1 VGRHPLTGA
10 RVWLALLVVYVVW
23 GSTYLGIL
31 LTIRTIPVL
40 LAGALR
46 FLIAGALL
54 YAWSIRRGDRTDR
67 PGRRQ
72 WLAAGVVG
80 LLLFLVGNTGVAWG
94 ELHVATGIAS
104 LVIATVPLWMALL
117 DRIGYGQR
125 LGRAAIFGLALGFGG
140 AALLAAPT
148 GTDKVDL
155 AGIAVLFF
163 SAAGWAAGSLYSRR
177 APQPRRPLV
186 SSSMQMLVGGAILLL
201 FAAGHGDFGR
211 VHHVST
217 ESILALVYLIVFGSI
232 LAFSAYAWLLRVA
245 RTSLVSTYAYVNPLV
260 AVFLGWGFENETIS
274 GRTIGAGAL
283 ILAAV
288 ALIVGSPRTVSEGTM
303 PWQGRGEARGD
314 IEQCPA
320 QPDAAVTAS

>member
-1 VGRHPLTGA
+1 MARHPLTGA
-10 RVWLALLVVYVVW
+10 RVWFALLVVYVVW

-31 LTIRTIPVL
+31 LTIRTIPVF

-54 YAWSIRRGDRTDR
+54 YAWSIRRGDRSDR
-67 PGRRQ
+67 PGKRQ

-80 LLLFLVGNTGVAWG
+80 TLLFLAGNTGVAWG

-104 LVIATVPLWMALL
+104 LVIATVPLWMALF
-117 DRIGYGQR
+117 DRVACGQR
-125 LGRAAIFGLALGFGG
+125 LSRAAVLGLGIGFGG
-140 AALLAAPT
+140 AALLAAPS
-148 GTDKVDL
+148 GSDKVDV
-155 AGIAVLFF
+155 AGMVVLLV
-163 SAAGWAAGSLYSRR
+163 SAAGWAIGSLYSRR
-177 APQPRRPLV
+177 APLPRRPLV
-186 SSSMQMLVGGAILLL
+186 SSSMQMLVGGAILLVV
-201 FAAGHGDFGR
+201 AAGHGDVGR

-260 AVFLGWGFENETIS
+260 AVFLGWGFENETVS
-274 GRTIGAGAL
+274 ARTIGAGAL

-288 ALIVGSPRTVSEGTM
+288 ALIVTPSRERMRQTFALP
-303 PWQGRGEARGD
+303 ARGR
-314 IEQCPA
+314 
-320 QPDAAVTAS
+320 